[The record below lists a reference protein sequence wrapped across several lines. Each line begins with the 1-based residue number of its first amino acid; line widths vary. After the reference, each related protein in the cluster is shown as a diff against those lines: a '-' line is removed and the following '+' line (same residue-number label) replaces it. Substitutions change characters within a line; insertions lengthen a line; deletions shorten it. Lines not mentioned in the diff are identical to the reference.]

1 MRAGVVSLDLVW
13 MPLAIKRAAMLIYRV
28 ATADQP

>member
-1 MRAGVVSLDLVW
+1 MRAGIVSLDLAT
-13 MPLAIKRAAMLIYRV
+13 MPLAIKRAALLIYRV